1 MKEKNKKRE
10 RPRGE
15 RRDKEKT
22 KLGTQFNS
30 CVWTCYHVADVCIL
44 SGSRPGC

>member
-1 MKEKNKKRE
+1 MWIARGKKKMKEKNERRE

-22 KLGTQFNS
+22 KLGMQIVVFGL
-30 CVWTCYHVADVCIL
+30 AAM
-44 SGSRPGC
+44 